1 MAGDWIKMR
10 SDLRTHPKVVRV
22 SSALKADRLR
32 VIGALFV
39 AWSVFDA
46 HSIDGTLEGYDAD
59 VLDET
64 VGFPGFSRALIAV
77 GWLEAHGDGDMQT
90 LVAPRFSEHNGQSA
104 KKRGMDSERKRAT
117 RSASSSVREMSASQA
132 DKKRTRE
139 EKRREEKEDNTHAVV
154 DPPAGVRAREAGAEP
169 ENPNA
174 TPAGDACRAM
184 RQAGLA
190 DANPSN
196 PKLLVLIG
204 RGVSVGQFA
213 DAARRAVDKGKGLGY
228 ALGIVEGELRE
239 AAGLATGP
247 VMPTGPW
254 DATRSSIEAK
264 AAELGMAPWDADDL
278 SPERESFAAYTA
290 RVRALVESGQEAH
303 A

>member
-46 HSIDGTLEGYDAD
+46 HSVDGTLEGYDAD

-64 VGFPGFSRALIAV
+64 VGFAGFSRALIAV
-77 GWLEAHGDGDMQT
+77 GWLEERREGDMQT

-104 KKRGMDSERKRAT
+104 KKRGLDAERKRAT
-117 RSASSSVREMSASQA
+117 RNGSPSVREMSASQA

-139 EKRREEKEDNTHAVV
+139 EKRREDKEDNTRAVV
-154 DPPAGVRAREAGAEP
+154 DPPAGVRAREAGPEP
-169 ENPNA
+169 ETPNA
-174 TPAGDACRAM
+174 TPAGEACRAM

-196 PKLLVLIG
+196 PKLLALLG
-204 RGVSVGQFA
+204 RGVPAAQFA

-239 AAGLATGP
+239 AAELASGP
-247 VMPTGPW
+247 AVPTGPW

-264 AAELGMAPWDADDL
+264 AAEMGMEPWNADDL
-278 SPERESFAAYTA
+278 SPGRESFAAYTA
-290 RVRALVESGQEAH
+290 RVRALVEQGQEVH

>member
-46 HSIDGTLEGYDAD
+46 HSVDGTLEGYDAD

-64 VGFPGFSRALIAV
+64 VGFLGFSRALIAV
-77 GWLEAHGDGDMQT
+77 GWLEERRDGEMQT

-104 KKRGMDSERKRAT
+104 KKRGLDAERKRAT
-117 RSASSSVREMSASQA
+117 RNSAPPVREMSASQA

-139 EKRREEKEDNTHAVV
+139 EKRREEKEDNTRAHG
-154 DPPAGVRAREAGAEP
+154 DLPASVRARDDGAELP
-169 ENPNA
+169 NP

-184 RQAGLA
+184 RQAGVA

-196 PKLLVLIG
+196 PKLLALID
-204 RGVSVGQFA
+204 RGVPAAQFA
-213 DAARRAVDKGKGLGY
+213 DAARRAADKGKGMGY

-239 AAGLATGP
+239 ALDLASGP
-247 VMPTGPW
+247 AVPTGPW

-264 AAELGMAPWDADDL
+264 AAEFGLSPWNADDL
-278 SPERESFAAYTA
+278 SPGRESFAAYTE
-290 RVRALVESGQEAH
+290 RVRNLVAQGEGVA

>member
-39 AWSVFDA
+39 AWSLFDA
-46 HSIDGTLEGYDAD
+46 HSVDGTLEGYDAD

-64 VGFPGFSRALIAV
+64 VGFVGFSRALIAV
-77 GWLEAHGDGDMQT
+77 GWLEERGCGDTQT

-104 KKRGMDSERKRAT
+104 KKRGLDAERKRTTRNASAT
-117 RSASSSVREMSASQA
+117 VREMSASQA

-139 EKRREEKEDNTHAVV
+139 EKRREENKEETHALG
-154 DPPAGVRAREAGAEP
+154 DPLPGARVREDGAEP
-169 ENPNA
+169 PNA
-174 TPAGDACRAM
+174 APAGDACRAM
-184 RQAGLA
+184 RQAGLS

-196 PKLLVLIG
+196 PKLLALIA
-204 RGVSVGQFA
+204 RGVSTAQFA
-213 DAARRAVDKGKGLGY
+213 DAARRSVEKGKGMGY
-228 ALGIVEGELRE
+228 ALGIVDGELRE
-239 AAGLATGP
+239 ATDLAAGPA
-247 VMPTGPW
+247 VPTGPW

-264 AAELGMAPWDADDL
+264 AAEFGIAPWNADDL
-278 SPERESFAAYTA
+278 SPNRETFAAYTE
-290 RVRALVESGQEAH
+290 RVRRLVEKPEGDA